1 MAVQVG
7 AVQQGV
13 RYTDELP
20 KLHKEIKHDVHW
32 IGSIHAQADR
42 VVKVC
47 VRLTDI
53 VRASKGC
60 GPQLV
65 SHLSYTPLLDALE
78 PCPLLPVSQSHRLVF
93 RSTVCWQATT
103 RKEVTGTPIYNPCI
117 ALG

>member
-1 MAVQVG
+1 MFCCRSDRAVQVG

-47 VRLTDI
+47 VHLTE
-53 VRASKGC
+53 VVKASKGC
-60 GPQLV
+60 ELSHGSPGHVPRSQL
-65 SHLSYTPLLDALE
+65 
-78 PCPLLPVSQSHRLVF
+78 
-93 RSTVCWQATT
+93 
-103 RKEVTGTPIYNPCI
+103 
-117 ALG
+117 